1 MYGLLTSLGVQDAI
15 CKVYGNTNPFSVTQA
30 AMKALSKSM
39 SVEEQALR
47 TGRRYFDLNAIYK
60 RTKAMQD
67 WIVSS
72 FLIPCATNS
81 VLHKNTN
88 PMPETEKESSLKQLL
103 EFYFSDSNL
112 CKDAFLR
119 TQIESNEE
127 GWIPVGLLLTFNKY
141 DMWNG
146 LNG

>member
-47 TGRRYFDLNAIYK
+47 TGRWYFDLNAIYK

-67 WIVSS
+67 
-72 FLIPCATNS
+72 
-81 VLHKNTN
+81 
-88 PMPETEKESSLKQLL
+88 
-103 EFYFSDSNL
+103 
-112 CKDAFLR
+112 
-119 TQIESNEE
+119 
-127 GWIPVGLLLTFNKY
+127 
-141 DMWNG
+141 
-146 LNG
+146 

>member
-30 AMKALSKSM
+30 AMKALPKSM

-67 WIVSS
+67 
-72 FLIPCATNS
+72 
-81 VLHKNTN
+81 
-88 PMPETEKESSLKQLL
+88 
-103 EFYFSDSNL
+103 
-112 CKDAFLR
+112 
-119 TQIESNEE
+119 
-127 GWIPVGLLLTFNKY
+127 
-141 DMWNG
+141 
-146 LNG
+146 

>member
-67 WIVSS
+67 WAVCCDTVLWRCNTVALLWGSRTRSYPSS
-72 FLIPCATNS
+72 PLSHYLDNQDRA
-81 VLHKNTN
+81 
-88 PMPETEKESSLKQLL
+88 SLEHQHNA
-103 EFYFSDSNL
+103 DN
-112 CKDAFLR
+112 
-119 TQIESNEE
+119 
-127 GWIPVGLLLTFNKY
+127 
-141 DMWNG
+141 
-146 LNG
+146 